1 MPHGEDGMVG
11 VEEGMENIDTSGNV
25 TGSDFDEDGEEAG
38 AMFPGELLGS
48 DPEKDEAQD
57 PPSSTTGD
65 QHDKP
70 GKRAN
75 QGQCHHP
82 VSPHPQEQT
91 CKRCL
96 TVFVDDAQY
105 LETVPILSAFS
116 LHIEKKEPSIVR
128 H

>member
-75 QGQCHHP
+75 QGQC
-82 VSPHPQEQT
+82 Q
-91 CKRCL
+91 
-96 TVFVDDAQY
+96 QY
-105 LETVPILSAFS
+105 L
-116 LHIEKKEPSIVR
+116 HKNR
-128 H
+128 HASDA

>member
-75 QGQCHHP
+75 QGQCH
-82 VSPHPQEQT
+82 
-91 CKRCL
+91 
-96 TVFVDDAQY
+96 QY
-105 LETVPILSAFS
+105 LH
-116 LHIEKKEPSIVR
+116 LHKNR
-128 H
+128 HASDA

>member
-25 TGSDFDEDGEEAG
+25 TGSDFDEEGEEG
-38 AMFPGELLGS
+38 GSMFPGELLGS

-75 QGQCHHP
+75 QGQCH
-82 VSPHPQEQT
+82 
-91 CKRCL
+91 
-96 TVFVDDAQY
+96 QY
-105 LETVPILSAFS
+105 LHLHQSRNHDLLCLVEQVHVSVLYLSS
-116 LHIEKKEPSIVR
+116 LLKLALAS
-128 H
+128 